1 MYDGRVNQ
9 RDAVPVEAHA
19 DHGRTMRV
27 FGTCGSLDR
36 DTRREAAWWSHF
48 ADARAHRLAAGA
60 LLFLAACAP
69 SGAGAH
75 TAGAAAAADLMECV
89 AHARM
94 HPGTTPHHTHLV
106 TYDQRSGG
114 ADDASL
120 EYAPPLAQPD
130 PEWPATGC
138 ETESDARP
146 RMNPARSAQPAGGF
160 LLQINWRQRI
170 VPDHG
175 MPDHAARM
183 PYTTCT
189 VARRG
194 APAPAVQAAAT
205 PLARF
210 ERAPRGPPAT
220 PVASHG

>member
-1 MYDGRVNQ
+1 
-9 RDAVPVEAHA
+9 
-19 DHGRTMRV
+19 MRV

-69 SGAGAH
+69 SVAGAH

-146 RMNPARSAQPAGGF
+146 RMNPGRSAQPPGD
-160 LLQINWRQRI
+160 LTMPVTWRQRYA
-170 VPDHG
+170 PDDG
-175 MPDHAARM
+175 APSIGASMACPKGLAARHASRF
-183 PYTTCT
+183 P
-189 VARRG
+189 VAR
-194 APAPAVQAAAT
+194 AAAT
-205 PLARF
+205 PFSRF
-210 ERAPRGPPAT
+210 DRAARGPPAFA
-220 PVASHG
+220 VASHR